1 MGKRGQEHVKEKIGM
16 DVFHEDWN
24 HIVQDMALH
33 KRAWIRKRSGEVK
46 ARVDKWIYYSTLVMV
61 VALGAMI
68 VGLVVTSIQQIQIV

>member
-1 MGKRGQEHVKEKIGM
+1 M
-16 DVFHEDWN
+16 FHKDWN